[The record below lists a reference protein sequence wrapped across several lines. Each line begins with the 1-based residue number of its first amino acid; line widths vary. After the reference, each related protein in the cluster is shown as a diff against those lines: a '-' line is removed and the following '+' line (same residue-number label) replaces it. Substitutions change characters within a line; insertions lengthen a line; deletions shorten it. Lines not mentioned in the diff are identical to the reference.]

1 LPSYYKT
8 RTLEKKK
15 LYRYLKMAFKIAFV
29 AAALWFV
36 FSKIDGKSVFETIR
50 NANPLLIAASVVMFA
65 LSKVVAAFRL
75 KYLFDAINVGM
86 GHKLNLKLYWLCM
99 FYNTFLPGGIGGDG
113 YKVWWI
119 QKFTNVNTK
128 KVLGAVLLDR
138 GSGLHAIVILALV
151 LTFFIPYAMPMQEW
165 YFTLIPVAYIALWFV
180 VVLFFPTYKSEF
192 FRISGLSLIVQVG
205 QVLTAFLVL
214 LAFGVEMNFLGYLL
228 VFLISSIAIIIPV
241 SIGGVGLRE
250 LVFFYGS
257 QWFGL
262 HTETSIALALTIYF
276 VTVIVNFSGVYFF
289 IKTPKYDGTNM
300 KIEETTPKD

>member
-1 LPSYYKT
+1 M
-8 RTLEKKK
+8 EKKK
-15 LYRYLKMAFKIAFV
+15 QYRYLKMAFKIAFV

-50 NANPLLIAASVVMFA
+50 NANPLLIVASVVMFA

-86 GHKLNLKLYWLCM
+86 GHKLNLKLYWLSM

-138 GSGLHAIVILALV
+138 GSGLHAIVILALA
-151 LTFFIPYAMPMQEW
+151 LTFFIPYAMPMQQW

-180 VVLFFPTYKSEF
+180 VVAFFPNYKGEF
-192 FRISGLSLIVQVG
+192 FRISGLSLIVQIG
-205 QVLTAFLVL
+205 QVLTAFFVL
-214 LAFGVEMNFLGYLL
+214 LAFGVEMNFLSYLL

-289 IKTPKYDGTNM
+289 IKTPQYDGTNM
-300 KIEETTPKD
+300 KEEQSETLLS